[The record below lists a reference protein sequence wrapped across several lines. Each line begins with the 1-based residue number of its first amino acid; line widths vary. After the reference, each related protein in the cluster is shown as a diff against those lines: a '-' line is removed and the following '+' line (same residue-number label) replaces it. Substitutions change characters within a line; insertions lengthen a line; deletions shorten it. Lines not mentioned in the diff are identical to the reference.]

1 MLGNWI
7 MPGKMRLSWFQAQT
21 PDNLLQYQIQ
31 INSGQQQQQPQL
43 QQPQQFPPLT
53 QNFPQQPQ
61 LAPQQQPLVI
71 KPLQQAQQL
80 PARPPVAKPQQIIR
94 KKPSLSSSRDNQI
107 TRPGSLFGKLRK
119 HGDGFDDAGSFFKF
133 DFHPEEKLA
142 MSASLDYWSSTNPLK
157 TFAGIEKYFDF
168 DKQASIVKLNS

>member
-43 QQPQQFPPLT
+43 QQPQQFLQQT

-61 LAPQQQPLVI
+61 LAPVQQQPLVI

-80 PARPPVAKPQQIIR
+80 PSQPQVAEPQQIIR

-119 HGDGFDDAGSFFKF
+119 HGDGFDDAGTFFKF

-142 MSASLDYWSSTNPLK
+142 MSASLDYWSSTNLLK
-157 TFAGIEKYFDF
+157 TLRA
-168 DKQASIVKLNS
+168 L